1 MTHTTRTI
9 WLTLLLLSSTTGYA
23 AAEEDCRYVPGPP
36 DAQPAYASEPQ
47 DGEIALAW
55 YGQQTTSYQHGVL
68 GDAIEAGRLYVKL
81 QNQSG
86 CGLAFTL
93 PEDSV
98 FEDVTPRIADVTG
111 DGANDVIV
119 IESHQQRGASLA
131 VYGIE
136 DSQLVKLA
144 SAPYVGKRFRWLA
157 PVGMADFNNDGI
169 DDVAYVQTPHIGG
182 ILKIWSFRDSSPQQL
197 ASAGGFSNHRIGENF
212 ITGGIRDCGNGV
224 EMVLPDQRWSQVLLV
239 EHRSDGQLNTQ
250 VYSPQFSMKAIEDAL
265 ACL

>member
-1 MTHTTRTI
+1 MTHITQTI
-9 WLTLLLLSSTTGYA
+9 WFTLLLLSGTGVLA
-23 AAEEDCRYVPGPP
+23 ADECRYVAGPP
-36 DAQPAYASEPQ
+36 DAEPAYASEPQ
-47 DGEIALAW
+47 DGEIAEAW
-55 YGQQTTSYQHGVL
+55 YGQQTTAYQHGVL
-68 GDAIEAGRLYVKL
+68 GDAIEAGTLYVKL
-81 QNQSG
+81 QNRSG

-111 DGANDVIV
+111 DGANDIIA
-119 IESHQQRGASLA
+119 IESHEQFGASVA

-136 DSQLVKLA
+136 NNQLVKLA
-144 SAPYVGKRFRWLA
+144 SAPYVGRTFRWLA
-157 PVGMADFNNDGI
+157 PVGMADFNDDQV

-182 ILKIWSFRDSSPQQL
+182 ILRIWSFRDNSPQQL
-197 ASAGGFSNHRIGENF
+197 AEARGFSNHRIGENF

-239 EHRSDGQLNTQ
+239 EHRGNGQLSTR
-250 VYSPQFSMKAIEDAL
+250 VYKQQFSKNAIEDAL